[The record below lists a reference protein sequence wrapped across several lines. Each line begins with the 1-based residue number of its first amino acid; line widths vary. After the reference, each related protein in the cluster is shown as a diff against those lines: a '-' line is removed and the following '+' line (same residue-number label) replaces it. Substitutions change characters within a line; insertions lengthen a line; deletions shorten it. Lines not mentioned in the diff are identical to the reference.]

1 MTPLVFVAVLVSVI
15 DGDTIKVDVP
25 AWSATPFHEI
35 NVRIAGI
42 DAPESKRGQAK
53 CEGELQ
59 RGLAARRYARTL
71 IAPGAQVTGTIRG
84 HDKYGRV
91 LADITLPDG
100 RGFATAMTSAGY
112 ARPYDGKRK
121 GSWCK

>member
-71 IAPGAQVTGTIRG
+71 AR
-84 HDKYGRV
+84 
-91 LADITLPDG
+91 
-100 RGFATAMTSAGY
+100 SAGTTST
-112 ARPYDGKRK
+112 DV
-121 GSWCK
+121 SWQTSPCRMAGASQPQ